1 MAPPYALLALAI
13 AAFSSLAFST
23 LTYALRDLSRVRLGD
38 YLQRHNRSRWL
49 EKIVDHTADLIFIT
63 AVLRMLANTLI
74 VLALVWICQRVR
86 HAAARDLTIFL
97 SSALVTLFFSVAIPH
112 ALAKY
117 AGDEIVGASAPVLN
131 ALRIGL
137 LPVTWIMH
145 LADRFV
151 RSAAGASA
159 PQPEQIEQQ
168 IEEEILSAVE
178 EGEEQGVVDEH
189 EREMIESVIEFHDA
203 TAAQVMTARTDVVSL
218 PLASSLHQV
227 KQTIEESGHSRI
239 PIYDGTLDQIVGIL
253 YARDMLKFVGQPPE
267 KFDLRAAM
275 RPAIF
280 IPETKPLSDLLHDF
294 RRQKVH
300 IAIVL
305 DEYGGTAGL
314 VTIEDILEQLVGEIS
329 DEHEPVE
336 AGTFKRLNARTAE
349 ADARIDIEE
358 FNRLTG
364 LNLPEDA
371 GYATLGGFILATLGR
386 IPEAGA
392 SFEYNGAKL
401 TVLDAEPQRVNRVRI
416 EQVPQPAEEPAPQPT
431 GQR

>member
-1 MAPPYALLALAI
+1 MALPYALLTLAI

-23 LTYALRDLSRVRLGD
+23 FTYALRDLSRVRLGD
-38 YLQRHNRSRWL
+38 YLQRHNRSQWL
-49 EKIVDHTADLIFIT
+49 DKIVDHTGDLIFIT

-74 VLALVWICQRVR
+74 VLALVWVCQPVR

-97 SSALVTLFFSVAIPH
+97 SAAVVTVFFSVAIPH

-117 AGDEIVGASAPVLN
+117 AGDEIVGASAPVLH
-131 ALRIGL
+131 AMRIGL
-137 LPVTWIMH
+137 LPVTWIMR
-145 LADRFV
+145 LADQFV

-159 PQPEQIEQQ
+159 APRPEQ
-168 IEEEILSAVE
+168 
-178 EGEEQGVVDEH
+178 GEEQGVVDEH

-227 KQTIEESGHSRI
+227 KQMIEESGHSRI
-239 PIYDGTLDQIVGIL
+239 PIYEGTLDQIVGIL
-253 YARDMLKFVGQPPE
+253 YARDMLKFVGQPPD
-267 KFDLRAAM
+267 KFDLRSAM
-275 RPAIF
+275 RPAF
-280 IPETKPLSDLLHDF
+280 FVPESKPLSDLLHDF
-294 RRQKVH
+294 RQQKVH

-329 DEHEPVE
+329 DEHEPIE
-336 AGTFKRLNARTAE
+336 PGTFRRLDARTVE

-392 SFEYNGAKL
+392 SFEYNGAKF

-416 EQVPQPAEEPAPQPT
+416 EQIPQPAEEPAPQPT